1 MKAMK
6 RIVILMAVMA
16 AFMIIR
22 PAVAQNYGIGFG
34 ELEVTEANAND
45 IFGDGLASY
54 DVEQNRL
61 VLQDGLEYHLSHGLV
76 TINTGRA
83 LKMELK
89 GSVLLY
95 ASIVV
100 EDPLLTVEGEEGAL
114 LSIVSN
120 ISGSALQC
128 EDIEVMEGIT
138 LSLLSRNSQSDMYA
152 LDCKTLTVNGSIL
165 EAEVTTAE
173 LAVATREM
181 ILNECW
187 LKKPRGGIVNEAWG
201 GICYGDGAPAKIVNI
216 TTDGFGIDEIEEPAQ
231 HVEKIFKDGQIL
243 IIKDGRRYDVTGRE
257 VRE

>member
-1 MKAMK
+1 
-6 RIVILMAVMA
+6 MAVMA
-16 AFMIIR
+16 AFMIVR
-22 PAVAQNYGIGFG
+22 PAVAQNYGIVFG

-54 DVEQNRL
+54 DVEKNSL
-61 VLQDGLEYHLSHGLV
+61 VFRDGLEYHLSHGLV
-76 TINTGRA
+76 TFNTGRA
-83 LKMELK
+83 LKIELK
-89 GSVLLY
+89 GSVQLF

-100 EDPLLTVEGEEGAL
+100 EDSLLTVEGEEGAL

-138 LSLLSRNSQSDMYA
+138 LSLLSRNSQSEMYA
-152 LDCKTLTVNGSIL
+152 LDCNTLTVNGAIL
-165 EAEVTTAE
+165 EAEVTTSE

-216 TTDGFGIDEIEEPAQ
+216 TTVGFGIDEIEAPVRCA
-231 HVEKIFKDGQIL
+231 EKIFEDGQIF
-243 IIKDGRRYDVTGRE
+243 IIKDGKHYDMTGRE
-257 VRE
+257 VR